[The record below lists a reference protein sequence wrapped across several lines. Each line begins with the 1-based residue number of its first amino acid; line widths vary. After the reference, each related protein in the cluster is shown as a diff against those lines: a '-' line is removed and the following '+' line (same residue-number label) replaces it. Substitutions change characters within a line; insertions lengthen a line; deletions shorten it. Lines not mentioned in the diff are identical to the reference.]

1 MIEDH
6 GRVDNLETYFRDKK
20 YRHVV
25 FGMRFNTMFRFMG
38 EFGVAPM
45 NVHIEKIR
53 Q

>member
-6 GRVDNLETYFRDKK
+6 GRIDDLEAYFNDKR

-25 FGMRFNTMFRFMG
+25 FGMRFNTMFRLMG